1 MTGREFKDLTFQ
13 QFAKIAN
20 AFASPKRLEIIDILA
35 QGERDVDTLAKETMM
50 NFANASRHLQILK
63 SANIVKSRKVGVKV
77 LYKLTNDDVI
87 KCWRNIQSLAE
98 VTAAEIR
105 ETAKLFFEERT
116 SLEEIS
122 AEELL
127 KRLENEEVTLI
138 DVRPKEEY
146 SSGHIAGAISVTLK
160 EIKEE
165 NIKLPKKKDII
176 AYCRG
181 PYCVLAAEA
190 AKFLSSKGYTVRI
203 LKIDVNKWRSL
214 GYPVENKNNVGVK

>member
-20 AFASPKRLEIIDILA
+20 AFSSPKRLEIIDILS

-63 SANIVKSRKVGVKV
+63 SANIVRSRKDGVKV
-77 LYKLTNDDVI
+77 FYKLTNEEVV
-87 KCWRNIQSLAE
+87 KCWRNLQSLAE
-98 VTAAEIR
+98 ATAAEIR

-116 SLEEIS
+116 TLEEIS
-122 AEELL
+122 ADELL
-127 KRLENEEVTLI
+127 KRLENDEVILI

-146 SSGHIAGAISVTLK
+146 SSGHIADSISAPLK
-160 EIKEE
+160 EIKEG
-165 NIKLPKKKDII
+165 NVKLSKEKDIV

-181 PYCVLAAEA
+181 PYCVMAAEA

-214 GYPVENKNNVGVK
+214 GYPVENKNNVKV